1 MAWEVSRIKDIW
13 RLGWW
18 DNKQMLDVVP
28 FVPSE
33 IVEEGQVETN
43 EDIG

>member
-1 MAWEVSRIKDIW
+1 
-13 RLGWW
+13 
-18 DNKQMLDVVP
+18 MLDVVP